1 MAEDRARPSRAAP
14 GSAPVTRAGRALAL
28 RPPSGGAALRLRF
41 ASLSSAPAPLAR
53 ALPARVPSG
62 TRKGKPF
69 VFLTLR
75 YGTHAARF
83 RLSCASSALPARRP
97 CGVAGR
103 DFIASVDVCRAAP
116 AVLLA
121 YAARCQVRG
130 ARPPSPNDPSPRCD
144 DPGLRPVIA
153 IAAKAA
159 VRRGAKAP
167 LRSSPGQPDLPTTT
181 PQTRT
186 GGPVR
191 KPPVITVRGHRVLTL
206 YRALTIPLASQ
217 CGKYLRGS
225 GGGAPRL
232 LHSKGTDNLD
242 RPRITLGAWR
252 EGAPRHRECSAT
264 GARSLS
270 TGLRPVLRCAAA
282 LRVTAT
288 ARHASPSWP

>member
-103 DFIASVDVCRAAP
+103 DFIA
-116 AVLLA
+116 
-121 YAARCQVRG
+121 
-130 ARPPSPNDPSPRCD
+130 
-144 DPGLRPVIA
+144 
-153 IAAKAA
+153 
-159 VRRGAKAP
+159 
-167 LRSSPGQPDLPTTT
+167 
-181 PQTRT
+181 
-186 GGPVR
+186 
-191 KPPVITVRGHRVLTL
+191 
-206 YRALTIPLASQ
+206 ALDTYQ
-217 CGKYLRGS
+217 R
-225 GGGAPRL
+225 
-232 LHSKGTDNLD
+232 D
-242 RPRITLGAWR
+242 
-252 EGAPRHRECSAT
+252 
-264 GARSLS
+264 
-270 TGLRPVLRCAAA
+270 AA
-282 LRVTAT
+282 LAGASFVEIQNTMLFAT
-288 ARHASPSWP
+288 VGQKPASGR